1 MDPLVDSSDIERL
14 VSRHDNP
21 LVPPILS
28 SSSPEPGTP
37 KRKEPHD
44 ELTLSEADPPAP
56 RRQFRNPKKR
66 YDGVTAFKRSSWSY
80 MSMSGDH
87 DERHESPEKQQTKHA
102 ERENRQA
109 IVVVDESPQSEK
121 TSGKRT
127 TSPHFTLSPSVG
139 RQSQR
144 GLVTRNT
151 PSRDDRGKMVVYGGT
166 GRRAAKGDNNIDLT
180 GAD

>member
-1 MDPLVDSSDIERL
+1 
-14 VSRHDNP
+14 
-21 LVPPILS
+21 
-28 SSSPEPGTP
+28 
-37 KRKEPHD
+37 
-44 ELTLSEADPPAP
+44 
-56 RRQFRNPKKR
+56 
-66 YDGVTAFKRSSWSY
+66 

-144 GLVTRNT
+144 GLVTNT